1 MNALHKLLL
10 GGAAAP
16 DEPAIL
22 AIAGVISLR
31 ELRLPAYRAPIIGLS
46 EQEFRRLLRR
56 FFPALDLAQ
65 AAAWLPLEPYPLYT
79 PGVGDEFPDLL
90 NLLLEHV
97 SFSGE
102 EARWLAHTVAT
113 GCMGRNHLWQD
124 LGLLDRG
131 MLSAL
136 LSVHFA
142 TLFRRNVG
150 DMKWKKF
157 FYKQLCDKAAINL
170 CRAPSCGVCTDYQR
184 CFGQEPGR
192 PLLAA
197 ANQFWQE
204 REAEAGEIFERTG
217 KLYKTTR
224 PILAAVTG
232 GRQDMPD

>member
-1 MNALHKLLL
+1 MNALHELLL
-10 GGAAAP
+10 RGAAAP
-16 DEPAIL
+16 DEPATL
-22 AIAGVISLR
+22 AMAGVISLH
-31 ELRLPAYRAPIIGLS
+31 ELRLPAYRTPIVGLN
-46 EQEFRRLLRR
+46 EHELRRLLQR

-65 AAAWLPLEPYPLYT
+65 AVVWLPLDHYPLYT

-97 SFSGE
+97 SFPGE

-113 GCMGRNHLWQD
+113 GCMGRHHLWQD
-124 LGLLDRG
+124 LGLRDRG

-157 FYKQLCDKAAINL
+157 FYKQLCDKVEVNL
-170 CRAPSCGVCTDYQR
+170 CRAPNCGVCTDYQR
-184 CFGQEPGR
+184 CFGHEPGQ

-197 ANQFWQE
+197 SNKFWQGH
-204 REAEAGEIFERTG
+204 EAEGGEISARADR
-217 KLYKTTR
+217 LYQATR
-224 PILAAVTG
+224 QVLTVVTS
-232 GRQDMPD
+232 GRQDMSD